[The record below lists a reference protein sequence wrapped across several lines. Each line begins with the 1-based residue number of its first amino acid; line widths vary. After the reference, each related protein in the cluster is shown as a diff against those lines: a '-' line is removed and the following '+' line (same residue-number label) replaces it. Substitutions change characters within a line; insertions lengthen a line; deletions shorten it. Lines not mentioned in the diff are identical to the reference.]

1 MKKFGSHYA
10 IERFGLLFC
19 SLSLAMAVLVAML
32 TNTQIQ
38 RNRVALSG
46 RAIYTG
52 KFTMSQSGAVGN
64 VQGLYVNSDQTK
76 VLVLL
81 QFDDM
86 ARISSQATEYDL
98 AVAAVDTKF
107 GYEEIKS
114 RPAGLFYMFGSTGY
128 AAIYLQDMSGFPSQI
143 LGVSLT
149 AKSKLVA
156 GGTGQQDIG
165 FIYFNPGGAYAT
177 RAAFLDQDRWKF
189 SEMVE
194 EVMTR
199 RIEIEQRQRL
209 TTDLEKMLQQLLLI
223 NEYKT
228 RLTRD
233 MKITIPLDPAYV
245 EDTIYAVPTAELST
259 RKLSECTKLLMEDY
273 SYERGGWLTSDH
285 SKGYFAKD
293 VTLFLDARA
302 VVPGGHD
309 FTWQTGR
316 ILTGYLPYLTE
327 SKDVLQW
334 RNYMQKKQ
342 ESFNPNLMA
351 FATEVSRFR
360 FTKAD
365 GTAFPVIRTKNRE
378 EEAQQELLSYNDGD
392 KEINYAIN
400 LLIEAWEAYYDL
412 KVQYETVD
420 LPALLKTEIDAND
433 MLTTYTVNTDG
444 VRIY

>member
-19 SLSLAMAVLVAML
+19 SLSLAMAVLLAML

-38 RNRVALSG
+38 RQRVSLSG

-52 KFTMSQSGAVGN
+52 SFTMSQSRATGT

-76 VLVLL
+76 VLVL
-81 QFDDM
+81 FKFNDM
-86 ARISSQATEYDL
+86 SKVPRKATDYNL
-98 AVAAVDTKF
+98 AVAAVDAKMR
-107 GYEEIKS
+107 YNEIQS

-156 GGTGQQDIG
+156 GGTGQQDVG
-165 FIYFNPGGAYAT
+165 YIYFNPGGTYAT

-199 RIEIEQRQRL
+199 KQEIAQRNTL
-209 TTDLEKMLQQLLLI
+209 TADLNAMMQQLLLI
-223 NEYKT
+223 NDYKA
-228 RLTRD
+228 RLTDD
-233 MKITIPLDPAYV
+233 MKITIPLDPVYV
-245 EDTIYAVPTAELST
+245 QDKIYAVPTAELSSK
-259 RKLSECTKLLMEDY
+259 KLSDCTKLVMDDY
-273 SYERGGWLTSDH
+273 SYEHGGWLTSDQ
-285 SKGYFAKD
+285 KTGYYNNE
-293 VTLFLDARA
+293 VTLFLEARA

-316 ILTGYLPYLTE
+316 ILTGYLKYLTD
-327 SKDVLQW
+327 STDVLQW

-342 ESFNPNLMA
+342 ESFDPNLTP

-360 FTKAD
+360 FIKSD
-365 GTAFPVIRTKNRE
+365 GSAFLVIRTKGRE
-378 EEAQQELLSYNDGD
+378 EDAEEELLSYNDGD
-392 KEINYAIN
+392 REINYAIN
-400 LLIEAWEAYYDL
+400 LLIDAWEEYYAL
-412 KVQYETVD
+412 KVKYETVD
-420 LPALLKTEIDAND
+420 LPALLNTEIDAND